1 VARTLGS
8 LLFWIPFAL
17 AVVVMTPVVALLW
30 CVTAPFDPARR
41 AVERL
46 FRGIGGTAIALNPLW
61 DFRVEGFA
69 GSGFGEPSIVVS
81 NHESEA
87 DIFLAVLLPFDVKYL
102 AKEAL
107 FRIPFFGWGM
117 WMEGDVAVDRASM
130 RSGAVALQRCRA
142 VLQKGVSVL
151 IFPEGTRSRSG
162 ALQKF
167 RDGSFRIAIEAGV
180 PVQPYVV
187 AGTREALLPGDW
199 RIGKT
204 RAVARLLPAVPTA
217 GLAPGDAHALAA
229 RVRDQIA
236 EARAVLRRELGLP
249 ERE

>member
-1 VARTLGS
+1 MARTLGS
-8 LLFWIPFAL
+8 LLFWILFTL
-17 AVVVMTPVVALLW
+17 AVVAMTPAIALLW
-30 CVTAPFDPARR
+30 LVTAPFDPARR

-46 FRGIGGTAIALNPLW
+46 FRGIGGTAIALNPAW

-69 GSGFGEPSIVVS
+69 GSAFREPSIVVA

-87 DIFLAVLLPFDVKYL
+87 DIFLAILLPFDVKYL

-130 RSGAVALQRCRA
+130 RSGADALRRCRT
-142 VLQKGVSVL
+142 VLAKGVSVL
-151 IFPEGTRSRSG
+151 VFPEGTRSRSG
-162 ALQKF
+162 ALQRFK
-167 RDGSFRIAIEAGV
+167 DGAFRIAIEAGV

-187 AGTREALLPGDW
+187 AGTREALPPGDW
-199 RIGKT
+199 RIGRT
-204 RAVARLLPAVPTA
+204 RAVARLLPAVSTG
-217 GLAPGDAHALAA
+217 GLVPADAHALAA

-236 EARAVLRRELGLP
+236 EARAGLRRELGLP
-249 ERE
+249 EIE

>member
-1 VARTLGS
+1 VAKTLGS
-8 LLFWIPFAL
+8 LLFWLPFAL

-30 CVTAPFDPARR
+30 CATAPFDPARR

-46 FRGIGGTAIALNPLW
+46 FRGIGGTAIALNPAW
-61 DFRVEGFA
+61 NFRVEGFA
-69 GSGFGEPSIVVS
+69 GAGFAEPSIVVS

-142 VLQKGVSVL
+142 VLAKGVSVL

-167 RDGSFRIAIEAGV
+167 RDGAFRIAIEAGV

-199 RIGKT
+199 RVGKT

-217 GLAPGDAHALAA
+217 GLAPGDAHLLAA
-229 RVRDQIA
+229 RVREQIA

-249 ERE
+249 ERD